1 MSAGDRMRRRDLLAL
16 VGAAAAVWPLAVR
29 AQQPGRTYRLGYLGI
44 APRDDPDARPIYD
57 AIFHTLRD
65 HGFVE
70 GRNLVVEFRA
80 SGGWEERFAGF
91 AAELAAM
98 KVDAIATVGSAATL
112 AAMRAT
118 QTIPIVFVAVP
129 NPERLGVVTSL
140 ARPGG
145 NATGFS
151 SVLADTGPKMLEIMK
166 EAIPARRRVA
176 YMANPNNP
184 GSAALLLNWPTQAES
199 LGFVPLSA
207 VIRSA
212 AELEPAFERL
222 MEERAEVLYPAPV
235 FWALREPILAF
246 AAKHRLPVV
255 FSFREWVRHGA
266 LLSYGPDLRDNYRQV
281 AGYVAKILNGANP
294 AELPV
299 QQPTKLELVINMKTA
314 KALGITIPPSVLLRA
329 DEVIE

>member
-1 MSAGDRMRRRDLLAL
+1 MIARRAFATMVAAALAL
-16 VGAAAAVWPLAVR
+16 PRAAR
-29 AQQPGRTYRLGYLGI
+29 SQQPGRTYRLGYLGI
-44 APRDDPDARPIYD
+44 VPRDDPDARPIYD

-98 KVDAIATVGSAATL
+98 KVDAIVTVGSAATL

-118 QTIPIVFVAVP
+118 KTIPIVFGGVP

-151 SVLADTGPKMLEIMK
+151 TVLFDTGAKIHEMLI
-166 EAIPARRRVA
+166 EALPHRRRLALLV
-176 YMANPNNP
+176 NTSNP
-184 GSAALLLNWPTQAES
+184 GAAAALRRWPDRAAQF
-199 LGFVPLSA
+199 GFVPIW
-207 VIRSA
+207 VDIKTA
-212 AELEPAFERL
+212 ADVGPAFEHLLR
-222 MEERAEVLYPAPV
+222 EKAEVLLPLPV
-235 FWALREPILAF
+235 LWSLREPILDF
-246 AAKHRLPVV
+246 AAEHRLPVV
-255 FSFREWVRHGA
+255 FSFREWVPHGA

-281 AGYVAKILNGANP
+281 AGYVVKVLNGANP

-299 QQPTKLELVINMKTA
+299 QQPTKLELVINMKAA
-314 KALGITIPPSVLLRA
+314 KALGITIPPDLLVRA